1 MYRGI
6 LTLLFVVSFLTLSFS
21 QKLVFLKSYQ
31 SVKDIDDNNWTPSIR
46 FAKGDTVHFVSL
58 STRNPEYYRVKSGIE
73 TSFVYKEVVQE
84 ADLFFE
90 LKRKKMDEKRE
101 IVLPKNL
108 PPLKIG
114 DTVRIVAA
122 RYGGMGL
129 KIVTVEKGGSK
140 ADLTLDGFTVRP
152 RIATVVDTLLDT
164 TYLAEKEKDEKLL
177 KERNY
182 RLKAKYGEAVF
193 NKMRKGIPWLGM
205 SSNIFLEM
213 FGEPDKVNRT
223 VTSSVIREQWV
234 YRPNKYY
241 YFENG
246 VLKSWQD

>member
-1 MYRGI
+1 MYREI
-6 LTLLFVVSFLTLSFS
+6 LTLLFLVSFLTLSFS
-21 QKLVFLKSYQ
+21 QKLVFLKAYQ
-31 SVKDIDDNNWTPSIR
+31 SVKDIDDNNWTPSVR
-46 FAKGDTVHFVSL
+46 FVKGDTVSFISL
-58 STRNPEYYRVKSGIE
+58 STRNPEYYRVKSGAE

-84 ADLFFE
+84 ADFFFE
-90 LKRKKMDEKRE
+90 LKREKMDNQRE

-122 RYGGMGL
+122 RFGEMGL

-140 ADLTLDGFTVRP
+140 AELALDGFPVRP
-152 RIATVVDTLLDT
+152 RIATAVDTLLNT
-164 TYLAEKEKDEKLL
+164 NYLAEKQKDEKLL
-177 KERNY
+177 KERND
-182 RLKAKYGEAVF
+182 RLKSKYGVAVF
-193 NKMRKGIPWLGM
+193 NKMRRGIPWLGM

-213 FGEPDKVNRT
+213 FGDPEKINRT
-223 VTSSVIREQWV
+223 VTSSGIREQWV

-246 VLKSWQD
+246 ILKSWQD